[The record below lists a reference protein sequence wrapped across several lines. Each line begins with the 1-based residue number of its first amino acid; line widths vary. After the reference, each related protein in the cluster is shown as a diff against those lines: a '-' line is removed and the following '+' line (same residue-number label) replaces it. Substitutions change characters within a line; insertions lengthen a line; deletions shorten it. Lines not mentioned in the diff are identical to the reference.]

1 MEFFIKYFLLFL
13 IYSFIGWSIEVLA
26 TYINT
31 KKIVDRGFL
40 LGPYCPIYGWGGVLM
55 TIFLTRYQDNIIL
68 LFIMSVI
75 ICGTLEYFTSYF
87 MEKIFNAR
95 WWDYSEKKINLHG
108 RVCAETLIPFGLL
121 GTFVICFLNPFL
133 FKLLSL
139 IPNLL
144 IIILFIVLLVLFT
157 ADNIISFIIIFN
169 LSGTIKKVSL
179 DNTEEITEKVKEVIK
194 EKSIIYRRL
203 VKAFPNLK
211 VWQKK

>member
-1 MEFFIKYFLLFL
+1 MEIFIKYFLLFL
-13 IYSFIGWSIEVLA
+13 IYSFIGWSIEVFV

-75 ICGTLEYFTSYF
+75 ICGILEYFTSYF

-95 WWDYSEKKINLHG
+95 WWDYSDKKINLHG
-108 RVCAETLIPFGLL
+108 RVCADTLIPFGLL
-121 GTFVICFLNPFL
+121 GMFVICFLNPFL
-133 FKLLSL
+133 FKILSL
-139 IPNLL
+139 IPDILIIVLFVGLL
-144 IIILFIVLLVLFT
+144 IVFIV
-157 ADNIISFIIIFN
+157 DNIISFIIIFN

>member
-13 IYSFIGWSIEVLA
+13 IYSFIGWSIEVLV

-144 IIILFIVLLVLFT
+144 IIILFIVLLVLFI